1 MTEASTPPAGDAAN
15 PAGARAARQ
24 LMRDKEGLAQAVSD
38 ALYAEDAALMERHGA
53 RGREKCLQDM
63 RYNIEHL
70 IPAVEL
76 GDGLMF
82 AGYVEWL
89 DTLLRARNVATR
101 DIVRCLELLR
111 DESARRYAPDEAEAI
126 ARILRAGLRVVAHP

>member
-1 MTEASTPPAGDAAN
+1 VGPAA
-15 PAGARAARQ
+15 PEVRAARR
-24 LMRDKEGLAQAVSD
+24 LLRDKEPLAQAVSD
-38 ALYAEDAALMERHGA
+38 ALYAEDPSLMERHGA

-89 DTLLRARNVATR
+89 DTLLRARHVATR
-101 DIVRCLELLR
+101 DIVRCLELLG
-111 DESARRYAPDEAEAI
+111 DEGARRYPREESEAI
-126 ARILRAGLRVVAHP
+126 TRILRAGLRVLARA